1 LYTAQ
6 TEHNA
11 MMEELWL
18 ILAFFAGDEAQLA
31 PRAEHNVDAEFL
43 ALLGELNEVVDGSHA
58 LRQRLPE
65 PACAHRGALLQVQA
79 AVAMLVLP
87 GLARRMQQS
96 RGWRTPAQMKSLLAG
111 VYLAQEINSHGRA
124 AVVLDFFVRPFVHAH
139 PREASQSGANTIK
152 VDTLRHLVREGKLS
166 KAVQLAR
173 TKYDAEVRHLPT
185 LASEA
190 DEGAD

>member
-1 LYTAQ
+1 
-6 TEHNA
+6 

-43 ALLGELNEVVDGSHA
+43 ALLGELNEVVDGLHA

-124 AVVLDFFVRPFVHAH
+124 AVVLLRARPSAGGIAEQRQHHQGGHAAT
-139 PREASQSGANTIK
+139 PGTGGRI
-152 VDTLRHLVREGKLS
+152 
-166 KAVQLAR
+166 VQGSPAG
-173 TKYDAEVRHLPT
+173 THEV
-185 LASEA
+185 
-190 DEGAD
+190 